1 MGREVAGVPEAASL
15 SGQAPAARCT
25 LPVGVS
31 VRNGRPGE
39 SRVNPRRV
47 DPAASGGRE
56 HVAGVGPYLAAQRRL
71 RRISLDELAERTK
84 IPRRNLERL
93 EAGAF
98 DVSPDG
104 FSRGFVRSV
113 AEALGLDPDEAVM
126 HLMREPPA
134 DDADIESLRRT
145 RAILVRAAVAAAAV
159 IALVLLLRLV
169 LTLLAPAAKSESDGP
184 EMVYRRDA
192 VRSLADAVREGRL
205 APSVAAAPESPGSGT
220 APTPAEPD
228 SAGAPRPSPG
238 E

>member
-1 MGREVAGVPEAASL
+1 MG
-15 SGQAPAARCT
+15 
-25 LPVGVS
+25 
-31 VRNGRPGE
+31 NGRPGQG
-39 SRVNPRRV
+39 RV
-47 DPAASGGRE
+47 DPRRKDPTASAGRE
-56 HVAGVGPYLAAQRRL
+56 RVAGVGPYLAAQRRL

-98 DVSPDG
+98 DVAPDG

-134 DDADIESLRRT
+134 DDADIESFRRT
-145 RAILVRAAVAAAAV
+145 RAILVRAAVAAVAV
-159 IALVLLLRLV
+159 IVLLLLLRLG
-169 LTLLAPAAKSESDGP
+169 LALLAPAASSEADGP

-192 VRSLADAVREGRL
+192 VRSLAEAVRDGRL
-205 APSVAAAPESPGSGT
+205 APSVGAAPESPELGA
-220 APTPAEPD
+220 APTPAEPGSSG
-228 SAGAPRPSPG
+228 SARPSPG